1 MFIPACPLA
10 KTSFNILTAS
20 TRNQDIVLRTGFS
33 ESDTIIITIP
43 QAYTLEALPKDLDV
57 NTAFGSIKAKTTVD
71 GDKIIYIQDIDIIS
85 GRYNRSQYTEVKDF
99 FAQITAAVKRNIVL
113 KKL

>member
-1 MFIPACPLA
+1 MRSRYLYLLLV
-10 KTSFNILTAS
+10 SFVCLVFVYS
-20 TRNQDIVLRTGFS
+20 
-33 ESDTIIITIP
+33 
-43 QAYTLEALPKDLDV
+43 EALPKDLDV
-57 NTAFGSIKAKTTVD
+57 NTTFGSIKAKTTVD